1 MSALG
6 RCGVHR
12 AEATARMQRLAAE
25 LPCAYNHISPSGAP
39 VRRDGGEWHGQTAA
53 QPRASDTIRIRGIG
67 CAAERRR
74 AAATTSGIGG
84 IARPCL
90 FAARRHRQRNE
101 RKPLPTLRPSFS
113 PRPMGI
119 DRTSWALST
128 GRNRGS
134 LRWHAIPIGRMKA
147 SYSRD
152 STTCGLTR
160 KQNRG
165 SLENKNRTLL
175 LKVLFKL
182 SNNGTMVKLRKAAPA
197 TKKRSKKLQ
206 PSPAL

>member
-90 FAARRHRQRNE
+90 FAAWRHRQRNE
-101 RKPLPTLRPSFS
+101 RTAADSPSSLRPSFS
-113 PRPMGI
+113 PRPLGI
-119 DRTSWALST
+119 ERTSWALST

-147 SYSRD
+147 TPGPSAFVPPSRFCPP
-152 STTCGLTR
+152 TPR
-160 KQNRG
+160 ARWPER
-165 SLENKNRTLL
+165 SL
-175 LKVLFKL
+175 
-182 SNNGTMVKLRKAAPA
+182 S
-197 TKKRSKKLQ
+197 
-206 PSPAL
+206 